1 MKELI
6 IEYPRVNSTLPGWTS
21 LIKMNRFKKYHN
33 IGLALLRKE
42 YGFNPDLVHV
52 NIMNPVGLIAKKWLK
67 SKALPYVITEHWTG
81 YLDDDGR
88 YEKSKV
94 LKLALPKIANRSKI
108 MLPVSHDLKL
118 ALEKKGLGKKFTV
131 IPNVVDTTI
140 FNFKTQERSFLLV
153 VADLVN
159 AQKNISGII
168 QTLAVLKQKGFLF
181 DLKIA
186 GGGEDE
192 EEIKQ
197 SVKKLNL
204 QDQVEFLGRVRAEEL
219 ARLYNKALATV
230 LFSNYENL
238 PCVIAESFCCGT
250 PVIATKVG
258 GIPEIITAENGILI
272 HPKDKI
278 ALESAILKVG
288 NEQWDNNKIAN
299 DAKNKF
305 GMAAVGLELN
315 KIYTNCIESN

>member
-1 MKELI
+1 MVI
-6 IEYPRVNSTLPGWTS
+6 DYPRVKSKLPGWTS

-33 IGLALLRKE
+33 IGLAILKKE
-42 YGFNPDLVHV
+42 YDFNPDLVHV

-94 LKLALPKIANRSKI
+94 LKLALPKIANRSKM
-108 MLPVSHDLKL
+108 MLPVSQDLKL

-131 IPNVVDTTI
+131 IPNVVDTSV
-140 FNFKTQERSFLLV
+140 FDFKPQDRSFLLI

-168 QTLAVLKQKGFLF
+168 QTLAALKQNGFLF

-192 EEIKQ
+192 DEIKQ
-197 SVKKLNL
+197 VVKKLDL
-204 QDQVEFLGRVRAEEL
+204 QDQVIFLGRVRAEEL
-219 ARLYNKALATV
+219 AQLYNQALATV

-258 GIPEIITAENGILI
+258 GIPEIISDHNGILI
-272 HPKDKI
+272 NPKDKI
-278 ALESAILKVG
+278 ALENAILKVG
-288 NEQWDNNKIAN
+288 NEQWDNNKIAS

-305 GMAAVGLELN
+305 GMAAVGLAIN
-315 KIYTNCIESN
+315 NIYTEIIENNK